1 MDDTA
6 GTGPSRVGTPSHRIP
21 ARRCSRGR
29 RRFQGSRLRADPSRC
44 RCIIYEPDGTFVRSF
59 GEDVFTER
67 IHALTIDGDD
77 FVYTADDGD
86 HTVRKF
92 SPDGALLMTLGTP
105 GVPSDTG
112 YDGKVTSSITR
123 VGPPFN
129 RPTKAA
135 IGPNGDI
142 FVSGRLRERSY
153 PSLLIRGRAHR
164 VMGRAGSG
172 PGQFNVP
179 HGVWVA
185 DDRVFVADR
194 ENDRVQIFSL
204 AGELLEIWDHVQRP
218 TDIYVDRQG
227 LVYISSLWWPAGAM
241 DLGGRRRTYDLPGGV
256 YVLDLAET
264 CCCIGAAPTAAPR
277 AHSSRRTASRLTPG
291 ATSTSA
297 R

>member
-1 MDDTA
+1 MVTTALDHGMTPGYRVLPVWERLPADT
-6 GTGPSRVGTPSHRIP
+6 GTAMVGVAVDSRDRVFVLT
-21 ARRCSRGR
+21 RRD
-29 RRFQGSRLRADPSRC
+29 A

-77 FVYTADDGD
+77 FVYTVDDGD

-142 FVSGRLRERSY
+142 FVSDGYGNAR
-153 PSLLIRGRAHR
+153 IHR
-164 VMGRAGSG
+164 FSSAG
-172 PGQFNVP
+172 
-179 HGVWVA
+179 
-185 DDRVFVADR
+185 
-194 ENDRVQIFSL
+194 
-204 AGELLEIWDHVQRP
+204 
-218 TDIYVDRQG
+218 
-227 LVYISSLWWPAGAM
+227 ISSSPGASS
-241 DLGGRRRTYDLPGGV
+241 
-256 YVLDLAET
+256 A
-264 CCCIGAAPTAAPR
+264 AAPVSSTSRMASGSPTTAC
-277 AHSSRRTASRLTPG
+277 SSPTVRMTASR
-291 ATSTSA
+291 SSA
-297 R
+297 